1 MATGPTLSE
10 LTARQFLG
18 QLETSLAIYAD
29 AMEAE
34 PAALPGR
41 RELMR
46 RHAGYPAFR
55 ALQARIPP
63 LSDPGD
69 RPDSHPGSQPGDEAA
84 SSQAASDHA
93 SDQPAHPPAQAR
105 TGIRDLVRP
114 RNSKNT
120 PDPAPVDAYQVIG
133 FAYGF
138 HGQAGQWWYDAV
150 WHAIAKSL
158 GPGRAAVWLADSF
171 EIAEVHVYSQYQRGG
186 VGTAMLLNLTADRP
200 ERTAV
205 LSTPDRDSTARRL
218 YRRLGFVEL
227 LTGYSFPGG
236 SPPYIVMGA
245 ELPLRA
251 ATGKPARSPEAS
263 PSIS

>member
-1 MATGPTLSE
+1 MAIGPTLSE

-34 PAALPGR
+34 PSTLPGR

-55 ALQARIPP
+55 AFQARTPSGDLPP
-63 LSDPGD
+63 SGAADHLPDQSAD
-69 RPDSHPGSQPGDEAA
+69 RPGHQPD
-84 SSQAASDHA
+84 
-93 SDQPAHPPAQAR
+93 HPPAQAR
-105 TGIRDLVRP
+105 SGLRDLVRP
-114 RNSKNT
+114 RSSKNA
-120 PDPAPVDAYQVIG
+120 PAPAPALAPAPAPDGQVLG

-150 WHAIAKSL
+150 WHAVSRSL
-158 GPGRAAVWLADSF
+158 GAGQAAVWLADSF
-171 EIAEVHVYSQYQRGG
+171 EIAEVHVYKQCQRGG
-186 VGTAMLLNLTADRP
+186 IGTAMLLSLTADRP

-218 YRRLGFVEL
+218 YRRLGFTEL
-227 LTGYSFPGG
+227 ITGYSFPGG

-251 ATGKPARSPEAS
+251 EAAGLTRSPEAS